1 VVSIGSNTTD
11 AEQNQGL
18 EGTDILV
25 CIPQLI
31 HVVVVIPTT
40 GRCTVVAFGNQLPLL
55 HIYLVHNHKERVI
68 IEIHICQSGKQAFH
82 DYRSRGSGQ
91 ANQRAGQLIL
101 DFCGVGFLTA
111 YACFASGSLA
121 TGGLLTLVTK
131 HSRFPFIS

>member
-1 VVSIGSNTTD
+1 VLYNPEVAGSISASATAKNTGFLIEIRCSSNFQISLPKICLQIFFGSGD
-11 AEQNQGL
+11 WS
-18 EGTDILV
+18 DIELFLHI
-25 CIPQLI
+25 CLI
-31 HVVVVIPTT
+31 HD
-40 GRCTVVAFGNQLPLL
+40 
-55 HIYLVHNHKERVI
+55 
-68 IEIHICQSGKQAFH
+68 GKQAFH